1 VKIAQEK
8 RTAAARRSVKQAK
21 EMAEQLID
29 LNSWEQVRD
38 TGDTIAVGT
47 VHADFNE
54 SAFVGQAKAALKKA
68 LRDDKRHLN
77 EKNVGALRK
86 LQAKAD
92 TGTHL
97 RAAKLAMRKEEYKQA
112 VAECVLLEI
121 CFLSADLN
129 VA

>member
-1 VKIAQEK
+1 MKIAQEK

-54 SAFVGQAKAALKKA
+54 SAFVGQARPA
-68 LRDDKRHLN
+68 RWP
-77 EKNVGALRK
+77 
-86 LQAKAD
+86 
-92 TGTHL
+92 
-97 RAAKLAMRKEEYKQA
+97 
-112 VAECVLLEI
+112 
-121 CFLSADLN
+121 SS
-129 VA
+129 